1 MEGEHMQLKH
11 RLKVFLDEEGQ
22 GLVEY
27 GLILTLAVMVVYSS
41 LYFFGKSVFDL
52 FEVIKAQS

>member
-1 MEGEHMQLKH
+1 MQLKH

-52 FEVIKAQS
+52 FEVIKIEIMKFS